1 MAATVS
7 MLAPG
12 DTAMVGYASSLSAPD
27 RMGLIT
33 NDHAHDS
40 QSSDSPPMQ
49 VAGQNHEG
57 Y

>member
-1 MAATVS
+1 